1 MVREVF
7 ITLER
12 RARIKTIS
20 KMHLFING
28 ADLLLQIFNEE
39 VFDHLANQCPN
50 DEEINQNRRELD
62 QRINHRGLVVAI
74 AILCHEFK
82 VNLCLKHD
90 VCIVSI
96 WTLSQLKILP
106 RKIEVKI
113 RGFISISTY
122 KLLCQLMNFVS
133 HLTF

>member
-1 MVREVF
+1 
-7 ITLER
+7 
-12 RARIKTIS
+12 
-20 KMHLFING
+20 MHLFING